1 MNVLEDKVR
10 QKDIQQFQNDLIT
23 WFERE
28 QRILPWREDQ
38 DPYKVWVSE
47 VMLQQTRVETVIP
60 YFLRF
65 VKQFPTVEALADADE
80 EKVLKAWEGL
90 GYYSRVRNLQSAV
103 KEVKQQYGGV
113 VPSEEKEFG
122 GLKGV
127 GPYTK
132 GAVLSIAYNKPIPAV
147 DGNVMRVM
155 SRILSIW
162 DDIAKPKTRTV
173 FEEAV
178 RVFISKE
185 KPSEFNQG
193 LMELGA
199 IICTPKSPSCLLC
212 PVQRHCSAFAEG
224 TERELPVKS
233 KKKKPG
239 IKTMAAIVLTDDDG
253 QVYIHKR
260 PSKGLLAN
268 LWEFPNLETQKGMK
282 TEREQLTAF
291 LESDFG
297 IQAEISDL
305 QGVVEHVFT
314 HLVWNISVFFGKVK
328 QVSDAAELKK
338 VTKEELVEFAFPVSH
353 QKIWKMAV
361 EAAGV
366 YNSAAR

>member
-1 MNVLEDKVR
+1 MNALEEKLQ
-10 QKDIQQFQNDLIT
+10 QKDIDMFRDDLIT

-65 VKQFPTVEALADADE
+65 VEQFPNVEALAEADE

-103 KEVKQQYGGV
+103 KEVQQQYGGT
-113 VPSEEKEFG
+113 VPSTEKEFG

-162 DDIAKPKTRTV
+162 DDIAKPKTRTI
-173 FEEAV
+173 FEQAV
-178 RVFISKE
+178 HAFISKE

-212 PVQRHCSAFAEG
+212 PVQKHCSAFAEG
-224 TERELPVKS
+224 SERELPVKS

-239 IKTMAAIVLTDDDG
+239 FKTMAAVVLTDDQG
-253 QVYIHKR
+253 NIYIHKR

-268 LWEFPNLETQKGMK
+268 LWEFPNVETQKGIK
-282 TEREQLTAF
+282 TERDQLVLF
-291 LESDFG
+291 LENEMG
-297 IQAEISDL
+297 INAEIDEL

-328 QVSDAAELKK
+328 QVSDGTRLKK
-338 VTKEELVEFAFPVSH
+338 VTKEQLEEFAFPVSH

-361 EAAGV
+361 EAAE
-366 YNSAAR
+366 

>member
-1 MNVLEDKVR
+1 MNALEEKMK
-10 QKDIQQFQNDLIT
+10 QKDIDKFREDLIT

-28 QRILPWREDQ
+28 QRILPWRENQ
-38 DPYKVWVSE
+38 DPYRVWVSE

-60 YFLRF
+60 YFQRF
-65 VKQFPTVEALADADE
+65 VEQFPTVRALAEADE

-90 GYYSRVRNLQSAV
+90 GYYSRVRNLQTAV
-103 KEVKQQYGGV
+103 KEVNEQYGGV
-113 VPSEEKEFG
+113 VPAEEKEFG

-162 DDIAKPKTRTV
+162 DDIAKPKTRTI
-173 FEEAV
+173 FEQAV
-178 RVFISKE
+178 KAFISHE

-212 PVQRHCSAFAEG
+212 PVQHHCSAFSEG

-239 IKTMAAIVLTDDDG
+239 IKTMAAVVLTDEQDKIF
-253 QVYIHKR
+253 IHKR

-268 LWEFPNLETQKGMK
+268 LWEFPNTETQKGIK
-282 TEREQLTAF
+282 TEREQLAAF
-291 LESDFG
+291 LEKEMG
-297 IQAEISDL
+297 VKAEIGEL
-305 QGVVEHVFT
+305 EGIVEHVFT

-328 QVSDAAELKK
+328 QVSDPTELKQ
-338 VTKEELVEFAFPVSH
+338 VTKEELEEYAFPVSH
-353 QKIWKMAV
+353 QKIWKMADSV
-361 EAAGV
+361 Q
-366 YNSAAR
+366 S